1 MIIKN
6 TKLRNFF
13 MFVSRHIGM
22 AVRSIYYL
30 VSVYSLIV
38 IVAIILIAINIT
50 AIKQKNLDLHV
61 YTGINKLL
69 LSEHITNK
77 KLIKENNL
85 LKQKLF
91 VVNKKQNSNIVVPD
105 ILINWVYK
113 NSKKYIPKSDIIS
126 LVRETARYKTCYMLL
141 AVFKEES
148 GFDRY
153 AHSSKGAKGL
163 GQIRTS
169 VWFKKLTKEHI
180 WNKPIDAYDYKKNIA
195 ACNYI
200 LLSYRKE
207 KGSWKKALYDYVNGN
222 DGYVKRVL
230 SNFAEISLLMNNS
243 IGLHGLTINK
253 KAR

>member
-1 MIIKN
+1 MITKN
-6 TKLRNFF
+6 AKSRNFL
-13 MFVSRHIGM
+13 MSVLVSIGG
-22 AVRSIYYL
+22 AARGIYYL

-38 IVAIILIAINIT
+38 IVAVILITLNII
-50 AIKQKNLDLHV
+50 AIKQKSLDLNA
-61 YTGINKLL
+61 YAGINKLL
-69 LSEHITNK
+69 LSEHGKNEE
-77 KLIKENNL
+77 LVKENNL

-91 VVNKKQNSNIVVPD
+91 VVNKKQGANIAVPD

-113 NSKKYIPKSDIIS
+113 NAKKYIPKSDIIS

-169 VWFKKLTKEHI
+169 VWFKKLAKEHI
-180 WNKPIDAYDYKKNIA
+180 WSKPIDVYDYKKNIA

-200 LLSYRKE
+200 LLSYREE

-222 DGYVKRVL
+222 DAYVKRVL
-230 SNFAEISLLMNNS
+230 SNFAEISLLMDQS
-243 IGLHGLTINK
+243 MGLHGLVVNK
-253 KAR
+253 KAQ